1 MGMFISMTDI
11 VIMAVASVVVLV
23 FIVMYLL
30 SSKYNE
36 YIEMLDPKEYPL
48 KEIYGVGFVLLSII
62 GKKYSGKAERNR
74 KQKILL
80 LKGEKYAEYYLRVN
94 AAQRVS
100 LAFFIMAAG
109 MAAYGLIREP
119 LAVPVIA
126 AMAFAVYYSYGE
138 KPAKQLEE
146 KTEEIVS
153 EFSDMVTKL
162 TLLVNAGM
170 IIKDAWQ
177 KVAYSSEGELYNQMR
192 TACIDMNNGA
202 SEKDAYTDFG
212 SRCIAPEVKKFVST
226 IVQGVMKG
234 NSELSVMLK
243 QQNREIMSA
252 KQHRVK
258 QQGEKASAKLMIPIG
273 IMFIG
278 ILVMVIVPIFTN
290 LGV

>member
-1 MGMFISMTDI
+1 MGMFVSMTD
-11 VIMAVASVVVLV
+11 VLIMAISSVFALV
-23 FIVMYLL
+23 FVILYLF
-30 SSKYNE
+30 SSKYNG
-36 YIEMLDPKEYPL
+36 YIEQLDSKEYPL
-48 KEIYGVGFVLLSII
+48 SEIYGVGFVLLSIV
-62 GKKYSGKAERNR
+62 GKKYSGKNERNR
-74 KQKILL
+74 KQKIML

-100 LAFFIMAAG
+100 MAFLIIVVG
-109 MAAYGLIREP
+109 MAAYGVILEP
-119 LAVPVIA
+119 IAIAVIFM
-126 AMAFAVYYSYGE
+126 MAFAIWYSYGN
-138 KPAKQLEE
+138 KPAKQLDV
-146 KTEEIVS
+146 KTNEIIS

-170 IIKDAWQ
+170 IVKEAWE
-177 KVAYSSEGELYNQMR
+177 KVAYSSEGELYTQMR
-192 TACIDMNNGA
+192 NACIDMNNGV

-226 IVQGVMKG
+226 IVQGIMKG

-273 IMFIG
+273 IMFVG
-278 ILVMVIVPIFTN
+278 ILIMVVVPIFTN
-290 LGV
+290 MGV

>member
-1 MGMFISMTDI
+1 MGMFVSMTDL
-11 VIMAVASVVVLV
+11 VIMAIATVIVLLFV
-23 FIVMYLL
+23 LLYLF
-30 SSKYNE
+30 SSKYND
-36 YIEMLDPKEYPL
+36 YIEQLDPKEYPL
-48 KEIYGVGFVLLSII
+48 KEIYGVGFALLSLI

-74 KQKILL
+74 KQKIML

-100 LAFFIMAAG
+100 MALFILAVG
-109 MAAYGLIREP
+109 MAAYGVILEP
-119 LAVPVIA
+119 MVVGVIFM
-126 AMAFAVYYSYGE
+126 MAWAIWYSYGN
-138 KPAKQLEE
+138 KPAKQLDA
-146 KTEEIVS
+146 KTEEIIC

-170 IIKDAWQ
+170 IVRDAWE
-177 KVAYSSEGELYNQMR
+177 KVAYSSEGELYTQMR
-192 TACIDMNNGA
+192 KACIDMNNGA

-212 SRCIAPEVKKFVST
+212 TRCIAPEIKKFVST
-226 IVQGVMKG
+226 IVQGIIKG

-273 IMFIG
+273 IMFVG
-278 ILVMVIVPIFTN
+278 ILVMVIVPIFAN